1 MIDNGLV
8 STIETHVFHARQK
21 FSVQVHISRV
31 SNLQGRKQ
39 FFPLARKLIQSRD
52 QLPRHAAKWD
62 AIAFFPFPFFFF
74 FAVFPLQLH
83 AADRFRVS
91 NDKGTRV
98 RIETIGTV
106 HISWRRYLWIP
117 FEAGF
122 VTKISKYFLS
132 SVDFKTTISRETIRG
147 LSYAEW

>member
-1 MIDNGLV
+1 M
-8 STIETHVFHARQK
+8 
-21 FSVQVHISRV
+21 HISRV

-62 AIAFFPFPFFFF
+62 AIAFFSFPFFFF

-106 HISWRRYLWIP
+106 HTFRDGDICGFP

-147 LSYAEW
+147 LSYAE